1 MPVLPGVS
9 QTRRRPKTSS
19 ARIRESGSCTGLT
32 ASMATTSSPSW
43 SRSHSRMR
51 SAIAAST
58 SGVKCRRRS
67 HCPSSPDQPVISLI
81 KVTVLIIL
89 PLPASGG
96 ATAPAAAPA
105 ASTKTAAETASSTEV
120 ASAPAIKAATETA
133 GYAAAPGS
141 TDGTALATCT
151 EAPADQGEHH
161 GDSAA
166 DEANNQTAKG

>member
-9 QTRRRPKTSS
+9 QTRRRPRTSS

-105 ASTKTAAETASSTEV
+105 ASTKTAASTEV
-120 ASAPAIKAATETA
+120 ASATAIKAATETA